1 MKLQRT
7 LALLAPLALYA
18 LNAGGCAGLEG
29 LGDLIPGF
37 NTVTVELIND
47 TSFPVDPNI
56 RFDDDPGFFAGLA
69 PADTLDTGLIPP
81 GEARS
86 YTFDCDELRL
96 IVSDEAEQIIPLF
109 GTYTAD
115 KTANVERGE
124 EFDCGDVIRF
134 RFVGEGVDFGVI
146 VSVNGRIVD

>member
-1 MKLQRT
+1 MKLLPSLPLVG
-7 LALLAPLALYA
+7 LAVVLA

-29 LGDLIPGF
+29 LGRLIPGF
-37 NTVTVELIND
+37 NTVTVEVVND
-47 TSFPVDPNI
+47 TGFAVDPNI
-56 RFDDDPGFFAGLA
+56 RFDDDAGFFAGLL

-86 YTFDCDELRL
+86 YTFDCDELGL
-96 IVSDEAEQIIPLF
+96 IVSDEAEQVIPLF

-115 KTANVERGE
+115 KTANIERGE

-134 RFVGEGVDFGVI
+134 RFVGDGVDFGVI
-146 VSVNGRIVD
+146 VSVNGKIVD